1 MTAIVTLLVTSSILM
16 PLYHDDKKLW
26 ACKVRH
32 KRGPKTAQLLKDHAV
47 MVLGMEK

>member
-1 MTAIVTLLVTSSILM
+1 MTAMVTLLVTSSILM

-26 ACKVRH
+26 ACKVV
-32 KRGPKTAQLLKDHAV
+32 KNEDPKLQLLKDHAV